1 MATLELPPPTVT
13 ISPTQRPASSFQFP
27 PALRAALHGLSLGAL
42 LGGAL
47 AGALTGLQVGTGLGL
62 FPDLLLFGGLGFALV
77 ALFEGL
83 AILLWKLLRWLLRRT
98 PAAAWLPWRA
108 FRGEWLGRPLGAL
121 FLILADVLFPNTFLK
136 GVNIATVAELFL
148 IVWMVTGALAGL
160 ARLPGGRRTLRWSLL
175 GAACLLNAALL
186 AFLLWRGTAAYA
198 PTAELTP
205 AEGVAPLAL
214 DDPGHPG
221 PYAVETL
228 TYGAGADQRRPE
240 YGVNAALLTF
250 SVDAS
255 KIWAGYSGLAGAV
268 HNAFWDFDFS
278 ALPLNGRV
286 WYPSGQGP
294 FPLVLAVHGNHRMSD
309 YSDPGYAYL
318 GEHLA
323 SRGYIFVSVDQNFL
337 NGFWL
342 ADGEFNEMPIRA
354 WLLLEHLSQWRDWST
369 TPGNP
374 FYGQVDLDRV
384 GLIGHSRGG
393 EAVGYAASLN
403 QRDYPPVSLVA
414 DAADY
419 QFGIRG
425 VVAIAPSDNHYK
437 PGGSPLVLRNASYLL
452 LGGGHDA
459 DTWVS
464 YGLANYHRTRFDQNH
479 EAFKALA
486 YVYRANHGQ
495 FNTVWGDSDLG
506 PLNSTLLN
514 RAPYLSAQ
522 DQQQA
527 ARVFIT
533 AFLEA
538 ALRGQDAYRAVFYNL
553 DAARAWLPQDLY
565 VTAYQ
570 DAGLHMVNSSDTRTG
585 VKNIDLKEGLAEGQ
599 DLRTWERAGL
609 MLRDG
614 ETPQGTTAV
623 RLGWIA
629 GAQPRYSLTL
639 SEGAASGWGLT
650 AADSLSFGLAT
661 GPQDDPAAL
670 NVRVSLETAEG
681 RTVSLPLSQFGS
693 IHPPLPARQLKGHWY
708 AWLMANKYPQAWPAE
723 IVLQTYDLP
732 LAAFQQL
739 DPAFQ
744 PSAIHAIHFDLEGP
758 NGGLL
763 YLDQIAFRTEQP

>member
-1 MATLELPPPTVT
+1 V
-13 ISPTQRPASSFQFP
+13 
-27 PALRAALHGLSLGAL
+27 
-42 LGGAL
+42 L
-47 AGALTGLQVGTGLGL
+47 AGALTGADVGTGLGL
-62 FPDLLLFGGLGFALV
+62 LPDVLLFGGLGFAFV
-77 ALFEGL
+77 SLFEGL
-83 AILLWKLLRWLLRRT
+83 TLLLWKLLGRLLRRT
-98 PAAAWLPWRA
+98 LAAAWLSA
-108 FRGEWLGRPLGAL
+108 VRGEWIGRPLGAL
-121 FLILADVLFPNTFLK
+121 FFILADVLFPDTFLK
-136 GVNIATVAELFL
+136 GINLAPLAELFL
-148 IVWMVTGALAGL
+148 VVWMTTGALAGL
-160 ARLPGGRRTLRWSLL
+160 ARLPARSPAYRWGLL

-186 AFLLWRGTAAYA
+186 AFALWRGTAAYA
-198 PTAELTP
+198 PTGELTP
-205 AEGVAPLAL
+205 AQDVAPLAL
-214 DDPGHPG
+214 EDPGQPG

-228 TYGAGADQRRPE
+228 TYGSGADGRRPE
-240 YGVNAALLTF
+240 YGVHAVLTTASVNAT
-250 SVDAS
+250 
-255 KIWAGYSGLAGAV
+255 KIWAGYGGLAAAE
-268 HNAFWDFDFS
+268 HRWFWGFDFT

-286 WYPSGQGP
+286 WYPRGQGP
-294 FPLVLAVHGNHRMSD
+294 FPLVLAVHGNHNMSD
-309 YSDPGYAYL
+309 FSDPGYAYL

-354 WLLLEHLSQWRDWST
+354 WLLLEHLRQWRAWNAAA
-369 TPGNP
+369 GNP
-374 FYGQVDLDRV
+374 FYGQVDLERV

-414 DAADY
+414 HADDY

-425 VVAIAPSDNHYK
+425 VVAIAPSDDHYR
-437 PGGSPLVLRNASYLL
+437 PSGSPLALRDASYLL

-464 YGLANYHRTRFDQNH
+464 YGLAQYHRTRFDQNPNG
-479 EAFKALA
+479 FKAVA

-506 PLNSTLLN
+506 PLDSLLLN
-514 RAPYLSAQ
+514 RAPLLTPDA
-522 DQQQA
+522 QQQA

-538 ALRGQDAYRAVFYNL
+538 ALRGTDGYRAVFYDL
-553 DAARAWLPQDLY
+553 DGARAWLPEDLY

-585 VKNIDLKEGLAEGQ
+585 VKNIDLKGGLADGQ

-614 ETPQGTTAV
+614 ETPQGTTAI
-623 RLGWIA
+623 RLGWA
-629 GAQPRYSLTL
+629 PGGQPRYSLVLPKGT
-639 SEGAASGWGLT
+639 AAEWGLT

-661 GPQDDPAAL
+661 GAQDAPTPLA
-670 NVRVSLETAEG
+670 VHVTLEEAGG
-681 RTVSLPLSQFGS
+681 RTVALPLSQFGS
-693 IHPPLPARQLKGHWY
+693 IHPPLPARQLKGRWY
-708 AWLMANKYPQAWPAE
+708 AWLMDNTYTQAWPAE

-732 LAAFQQL
+732 LAAFQQA

-744 PSAIHAIHFDLEGP
+744 PGAISAIHFDLEGP
-758 NGGLL
+758 AGGLI